1 MRQNVVDLFSSYK
14 GPENKDE
21 KEEEKKNKEEED
33 EVILPVPEGA
43 LVNNLGIPIMVV
55 LSKVHFYIFSKFL

>member
-55 LSKVHFYIFSKFL
+55 LSKVRVFCFLSLV